1 MFRGFLK
8 KHSQSAV
15 VAASAL
21 SGFGLVSQTK
31 HIIVLYCIE
40 LQYDMVWCLLV
51 PSLLDCIALI

>member
-31 HIIVLYCIE
+31 HIIMLYCIALHCIE
-40 LQYDMVWCLLV
+40 LNCNM
-51 PSLLDCIALI
+51 I